1 MTEKIR
7 NIMKE
12 NVGEER
18 EEAVGFDK
26 KRKGAQGL
34 IVRPLSSS

>member
-18 EEAVGFDK
+18 EEAVG
-26 KRKGAQGL
+26 KGANDREKSQE
-34 IVRPLSSS
+34 SSN